1 MYIFFFYHTI
11 RYTYAHSRIYIL
23 YIYIYIQCETRQ
35 LSNGGTFNNEHLLQT
50 GFVLEFERTHYPD
63 VFARERLAEKIGL
76 PEARIQVS
84 VNVRMRRVLPLS
96 RSLHPP
102 PFFSLPLFILSF
114 VLLPSLSLFSLFLFF
129 FSTSYSFLRY
139 TCSTFSFARSNFFSL
154 SLSPRLVL
162 RVDPLPPFLRLDD
175 ATSSPRLHSCERRRG
190 RLLSARRCPFIK
202 RVTANARGR

>member
-11 RYTYAHSRIYIL
+11 RYTYAHSRIYI
-23 YIYIYIQCETRQ
+23 IYIYIQCETRQ

-129 FSTSYSFLRY
+129 FLHLTLFFVTRAARSFSLVPISFL
-139 TCSTFSFARSNFFSL
+139 FLFH
-154 SLSPRLVL
+154 
-162 RVDPLPPFLRLDD
+162 RV
-175 ATSSPRLHSCERRRG
+175 SSSVSILFHHS
-190 RLLSARRCPFIK
+190 
-202 RVTANARGR
+202 